1 MGKSQKVPKEK
12 GGGGMK
18 TVFCTITCDDNGY
31 WELPRCYTVVP
42 EDAADGTTQTVV
54 LEQDTNYFVSL
65 LLGTL
70 KTENT
75 SLIRKLES
83 CEKELGDWVEWSAKL
98 KAFQGRLY
106 DVKEECKPKKAKKQK
121 VLKIKISE

>member
-1 MGKSQKVPKEK
+1 MGKGQKVSEEK

-18 TVFCTITCDDNGY
+18 TVFCTIICDDNGH

-42 EDAADGTTQTVV
+42 ENAADGVQNVV

-83 CEKELGDWVEWSAKL
+83 CEKELSDWVEWETKL
-98 KAFQGRLY
+98 KAFQSRLY

-121 VLKIKISE
+121 VLKVKISE

>member
-1 MGKSQKVPKEK
+1 
-12 GGGGMK
+12 MK
-18 TVFCTITCDDNGY
+18 TVFCTITCDGNGH

-42 EDAADGTTQTVV
+42 EDAADGATQTVV
-54 LEQDTNYFVSL
+54 LEQDANYFVSL

-98 KAFQGRLY
+98 KAFQGRLN

-121 VLKIKISE
+121 VLKVKISE